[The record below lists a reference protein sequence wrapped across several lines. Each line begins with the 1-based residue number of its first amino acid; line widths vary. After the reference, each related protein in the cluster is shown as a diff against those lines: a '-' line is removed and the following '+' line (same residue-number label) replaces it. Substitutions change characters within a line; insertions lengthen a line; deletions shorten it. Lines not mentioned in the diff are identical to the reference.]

1 MEHRRL
7 EERRKGSKTIVN
19 ASGDYQVREKEKWEK
34 AIIKKEK
41 GKREINQINEIVE
54 ENRN

>member
-1 MEHRRL
+1 M